1 MNRRGCISMTFA
13 LAAVVLLCG
22 PLGTPVYAD
31 LVGLYRFE
39 DATNPG
45 KDSSTMG
52 NDLAAFGG
60 WAIDPNGKYG
70 QGLALNGADA
80 VLAISDGMG
89 GIDDDSLPNGF
100 PINHA
105 SYTLAAWETATV
117 PVNDMWN
124 QQLGIIGWGAYGSP
138 SHVNALRL
146 ASDVAQFGSGIR
158 HYWWANDLDFKDTN
172 TVNLADGTFHHVAVT
187 YDDSAGMRSIYVDGV
202 LMVSDTPARHHAR
215 VGDFR
220 IGRTCNICGGG
231 EFFQGTLDDVAV
243 FNEALSADAIGK
255 IMSGDFSDFGV
266 PPQ

>member
-1 MNRRGCISMTFA
+1 MIRARFLTAAAFLSAM
-13 LAAVVLLCG
+13 LA
-22 PLGTPVYAD
+22 TPSRAD

-39 DATNPG
+39 DSSNPG
-45 KDSSTMG
+45 KDSSAMG
-52 NDLAAFGG
+52 NNLTAFGG
-60 WAIDPNGKYG
+60 LSIDPNGKHG
-70 QGLALNGADA
+70 QGLALNGADG

-105 SYTLAAWETATV
+105 SYTLAAWETASV
-117 PVNDMWN
+117 PVNDMWQ

-138 SHVNALRL
+138 VHVNALRL
-146 ASDVAQFGSGIR
+146 ASDVAPSGSGIR
-158 HYWWANDLDFKDTN
+158 HYWWAADLDFKDTS

-187 YDDSAGMRSIYVDGV
+187 YDDSVGMRSIYVDGV
-202 LMVSDTPARHHAR
+202 LVVSDNPARHHAR
-215 VGDFR
+215 TGDFR

-231 EFFQGTLDDVAV
+231 EYFQGTLDDVAV
-243 FNEALSADAIGK
+243 FNESLSADEIMK